1 MEELR
6 NKQSPEVVELISEI
20 NKARGTDCEKYLD
33 LACDLFDLAHECGNE
48 ALKDYASCVLGDAC
62 CQRGDFSQAL
72 FYLSA
77 GVKGVAKT
85 DEYLLTC
92 RCYNE
97 LGIIF
102 GSESH
107 YITSEEYFINAIE
120 IARAH
125 RLYSEE
131 VVACTNFASLCYE
144 MDVFKEA
151 LEYSYRAIE
160 CCTFIDDGK
169 LKNEFLATNYAFI
182 VRLYLNLD
190 YLQQANEAYVMMER
204 IVEQNPLFN
213 QIFSI
218 SLARYCYFLYRKDQ
232 LNTQIMKQKCLDA
245 FYSCEDCMMYFA
257 ETKSFIKLLMQNS
270 EYAELDNMFNHLE
283 KITPEDDYIDIH
295 LLIENY
301 RIQIYTTVGDDKK
314 LMQSLKN
321 YQAYNERKNEGNKR
335 SFLTTL
341 RLRSELAQ
349 EKIQNMFLIAAAET
363 DSLTG
368 IANRMK
374 MNAVADEIFELASK
388 EQKNLAV
395 EMMDVDSFKL
405 VNDTYGHA
413 KGDELLVHIS
423 GILKG
428 ISDNKIFVARYGG
441 DEFIVFYYDMPD
453 KEVLAK
459 AEEIKTKVKE
469 VGKKLDLH
477 NLSVSQGIVN
487 HVPRP
492 LNRAWDYLNAADLT
506 LYYVKNHGKDNYRL
520 VHRATD
526 LETLD
531 WN

>member
-1 MEELR
+1 MEA
-6 NKQSPEVVELISEI
+6 ISCTQTPKSGPNAI
-20 NKARGTDCEKYLD
+20 PDVLSYTAQNGLGVP
-33 LACDLFDLAHECGNE
+33 CGNSR
-48 ALKDYASCVLGDAC
+48 LVL
-62 CQRGDFSQAL
+62 
-72 FYLSA
+72 
-77 GVKGVAKT
+77 
-85 DEYLLTC
+85 
-92 RCYNE
+92 
-97 LGIIF
+97 
-102 GSESH
+102 
-107 YITSEEYFINAIE
+107 YF
-120 IARAH
+120 
-125 RLYSEE
+125 
-131 VVACTNFASLCYE
+131 
-144 MDVFKEA
+144 
-151 LEYSYRAIE
+151 
-160 CCTFIDDGK
+160 
-169 LKNEFLATNYAFI
+169 
-182 VRLYLNLD
+182 
-190 YLQQANEAYVMMER
+190 
-204 IVEQNPLFN
+204 
-213 QIFSI
+213 
-218 SLARYCYFLYRKDQ
+218 
-232 LNTQIMKQKCLDA
+232 
-245 FYSCEDCMMYFA
+245 
-257 ETKSFIKLLMQNS
+257 
-270 EYAELDNMFNHLE
+270 
-283 KITPEDDYIDIH
+283 
-295 LLIENY
+295 

-335 SFLTTL
+335 SFITTL

-349 EKIQNMFLIAAAET
+349 EKIQNMFLLAAAET

-469 VGKKLDLH
+469 VGKKLNLH

-506 LYYVKNHGKDNYRL
+506 LYYVKNHGKDDYRL

-531 WN
+531 CN